1 MTQEG
6 SAAAPAQTSAA
17 RHLSELRERLDY
29 VARKAGE
36 AANHVLNAVEQAK
49 AEQARI
55 SAALGELRG
64 AASGPALQ
72 AAVDRAAAVI
82 ESSNSRANDHLT
94 DILLAQGY
102 HDLINQVLTKAGQL
116 IHQLEAQWPGQA
128 QDTAAEP
135 VGRGQASSDL
145 AGPVMDGS
153 GDDVLTDQD
162 EVDALLAKTGF

>member
-17 RHLSELRERLDY
+17 RHLSELRERLDN

-72 AAVDRAAAVI
+72 AAIPVIDRTI
-82 ESSNSRANDHLT
+82 
-94 DILLAQGY
+94 
-102 HDLINQVLTKAGQL
+102 AGTARPAL
-116 IHQLEAQWPGQA
+116 GQ
-128 QDTAAEP
+128 
-135 VGRGQASSDL
+135 
-145 AGPVMDGS
+145 
-153 GDDVLTDQD
+153 
-162 EVDALLAKTGF
+162 